1 MACDRPAIASR
12 TRMPAPKGA
21 RPTGYSCEKDDTVK
35 GLQITAPGRFEIV
48 DVPELDPFPDEV
60 VVKVKVCNS
69 CTHWDLTVWD
79 GIDIFG
85 RKGHPEYPYYV
96 GGPGHELSGT
106 VVATGAQVTTLR
118 LGDHVA
124 LWGSP
129 AGVKPLRQA
138 SAHGTRPYGGYVEYF
153 VTHERSVLPF
163 PKGVLSWS
171 EMGMLEMLS
180 CVGQG
185 VVVAGDLTGQRVA
198 VSGMGP
204 AGLMMLQALKSR
216 GPDTLT
222 AIDIDAERRALATS
236 LGADQAI
243 APGTPEW
250 EALAENAFT
259 LTVDCSG
266 VPAAIEGALEH
277 TAGRLVIFSVPER
290 DFRVPHTSRLR
301 GTTIEY
307 TRTPAGRP
315 SKYARHLLLS
325 GQVNVKPLL
334 THELPI
340 EQFVNGL
347 GLLRRREALKVSF
360 TMGA

>member
-1 MACDRPAIASR
+1 M
-12 TRMPAPKGA
+12 
-21 RPTGYSCEKDDTVK
+21 K
-35 GLQITAPGRFEIV
+35 GLQITAPGHFQIV
-48 DVPELDPFPDEV
+48 DVPELEPFPDEV
-60 VVKVKVCNS
+60 VIRIEVCNS

-106 VVATGAQVTTLR
+106 VVATGSDVSTIAI
-118 LGDHVA
+118 GDHVA
-124 LWGSP
+124 LWGNP
-129 AGVKPLRQA
+129 PGVKPLRSSSNPGA
-138 SAHGTRPYGGYVEYF
+138 RAYGGYVKYF
-153 VTHERSVLPF
+153 VSHERSVLAF
-163 PKGVLSWS
+163 PKGALNWR

-180 CVGQG
+180 CVAQG

-204 AGLMMLQALKSR
+204 AGLMMLQALKSH
-216 GPDTLT
+216 GPDELT
-222 AIDIDAERRALATS
+222 AIDVDPSRCDLALS
-236 LGADQAI
+236 LGADRAVK
-243 APGTPEW
+243 PGSSEW
-250 EALAENAFT
+250 NTLKESEFT
-259 LTVDCSG
+259 VTVDCSG

-277 TAGRLVIFSVPER
+277 TAGRLIIFSVPER

-301 GTTIEY
+301 GTSIEY

-315 SKYARHLLLS
+315 GRYARELLLS

-340 EQFVNGL
+340 EQFEDGL

-360 TMGA
+360 TMGD